1 MFSDR
6 HRPLKLLAAAAAV
19 VALGAWYAHLA
30 LRVPGGWWEATADP
44 VGHDGA
50 PQLLPLYTVEA
61 VSPGRLVMGKV
72 ARGIPVDTTAIS
84 TDLSGVAPGTTVSVA
99 GHFRAADGAIVADVV
114 EIHRLRPWKKAL
126 GVLGLLGALGV
137 APLSFRW
144 RAGRLEQ
151 RG

>member
-1 MFSDR
+1 
-6 HRPLKLLAAAAAV
+6 
-19 VALGAWYAHLA
+19 
-30 LRVPGGWWEATADP
+30 
-44 VGHDGA
+44 
-50 PQLLPLYTVEA
+50 
-61 VSPGRLVMGKV
+61 
-72 ARGIPVDTTAIS
+72 
-84 TDLSGVAPGTTVSVA
+84 
-99 GHFRAADGAIVADVV
+99 V